1 VEGAD
6 LRRLPSGAQASDREE
21 AIVSLLKVAS
31 LAARLV
37 AQPKML
43 AAMDTVDADLV
54 WELLQAV
61 RSLSGRPVVWMQC
74 QLADDPRHFA
84 SVEAFLR
91 WHLGTRGCV
100 PELYE
105 RGDAWV
111 NERGRIVLAPDH
123 CERCGSFAESR
134 EACEHCAESEFY
146 PW

>member
-1 VEGAD
+1 M
-6 LRRLPSGAQASDREE
+6 
-21 AIVSLLKVAS
+21 SLLKVAS

-123 CERCGSFAESR
+123 CERCGSFAENR

>member
-1 VEGAD
+1 M
-6 LRRLPSGAQASDREE
+6 
-21 AIVSLLKVAS
+21 SLLKVAS

-134 EACEHCAESEFY
+134 EACEHCSESEFY

>member
-1 VEGAD
+1 M
-6 LRRLPSGAQASDREE
+6 
-21 AIVSLLKVAS
+21 SLLKVAS

-61 RSLSGRPVVWMQC
+61 RSLSGRPVVWMQH
-74 QLADDPRHFA
+74 QLSDDPKHFA
-84 SVEAFLR
+84 SAESFLR
-91 WHLGTRGCV
+91 WHLGHKGCV

-123 CERCGSFAESR
+123 CERCGSFAEGR
-134 EACEHCAESEFY
+134 EACERCAESEVY